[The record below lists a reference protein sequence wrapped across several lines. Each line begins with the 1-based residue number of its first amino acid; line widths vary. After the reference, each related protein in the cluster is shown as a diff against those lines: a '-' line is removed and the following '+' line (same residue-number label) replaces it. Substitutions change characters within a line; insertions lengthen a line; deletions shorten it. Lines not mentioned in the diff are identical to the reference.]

1 MASTFACVSSLART
15 VVVVVLLLLLLLLN
29 IVLDATPPRRP
40 IGICITRVLTVV

>member
-15 VVVVVLLLLLLLLN
+15 VVVVVLLLLLLLN